1 VNNLLLAP
9 IVKLGPYPEIWYC
22 L

>member
-1 VNNLLLAP
+1 VNNLRLAP